1 MTTTIP
7 AAEIIASTLADHP
20 DGITT
25 RDLAKAAG
33 VGQTTAQT
41 TLTAMESAGSARR
54 APGQTNGN
62 RRTADVWRPITDTR
76 PDKTTSSDETT
87 SPETTTD
94 ATDAVAVSD
103 PATDGSATPDV
114 TPVTEAVPAGAV
126 TDDNAKLDVTPAT
139 QTAPAAAVTDDSAT
153 PDVTPVTEAAPAV
166 AVPIEAPV
174 SGAQAPTTPRQPDL
188 KVLIMAGVLGDHPEG
203 VSAQVAIAESGLAV
217 ATADT
222 ILAAMEVAGAA
233 RRLPADADGAELWV
247 RGDGDLATVDPAN
260 APTHVTCPTCGHTR
274 RVRRA
279 SAAPRRTTPTGR
291 VAPEINTDGSDRLAK
306 NGLRNQVEA
315 FMRDLG
321 SDHEVTPGTVGRE
334 LGGRSSGAVANA
346 MSRLVQVGVLILAC
360 EAPVKYALATDAP
373 AATPEVAAFMTSPL
387 ITDDT
392 ADDAPTTDDAPTA

>member
-7 AAEIIASTLADHP
+7 AAEIIASTLAGHP

-62 RRTADVWRPITDTR
+62 RRTADVWRPITDTT
-76 PDKTTSSDETT
+76 PDETT
-87 SPETTTD
+87 SPEATTD
-94 ATDAVAVSD
+94 ATDAVAASD
-103 PATDGSATPDV
+103 PATDDNPTPDV
-114 TPVTEAVPAGAV
+114 TPVTETAPTGAV
-126 TDDNAKLDVTPAT
+126 TN
-139 QTAPAAAVTDDSAT
+139 DSAT
-153 PDVTPVTEAAPAV
+153 PDVTPVTEAAPTV

-174 SGAQAPTTPRQPDL
+174 SGAPAPTTPRQPDL

-233 RRLPADADGAELWV
+233 HRLPADADGAELWV

-279 SAAPRRTTPTGR
+279 SAAPRRTTTTGR
-291 VAPEINTDGSDRLAK
+291 VAPEINTDGSDRLTK
-306 NGLRNQVEA
+306 NGLRHQVEA

-387 ITDDT
+387 ITDD
-392 ADDAPTTDDAPTA
+392 ADDAPTDDEAPTA